1 MSFQT
6 LEHLERL
13 LEIASNEGIEVR
25 SEWLG
30 GLRGGLVRIGRAPL
44 LFIDESLTVV
54 EQWEQASEALGQLD
68 WSESEW
74 AEEMNYLL
82 NNEARRAA

>member
-6 LEHLERL
+6 LENLERL
-13 LEIASNEGIEVR
+13 LEIASNEGIAVR

-74 AEEMNYLL
+74 AEEMSYLL
-82 NNEARRAA
+82 NNQVRRAA

>member
-74 AEEMNYLL
+74 AEEMSYLL